1 MNFKMVIFRI
11 LLSLFF
17 AVLLAFPLA
26 SQDTLF
32 YRSGRIQITDILTE
46 TNGKPSTVKEI
57 RSGKVVSTAVDLED
71 LLFVKT
77 SSVLI
82 FPAEGAQISKKQP
95 FRVINSD
102 LRTEAEKYGRWN
114 PLTGKI
120 KLSKKDSIIPKDFLT
135 KGLSSLTLIDRYP
148 IKAIFVDTAEGFLYY
163 RLPGTL
169 KMSEIELDKVYSVRN
184 FLGEDKVIYTPD
196 TLENNWLTAGE
207 MKFYLN
213 GQYDAM
219 RHYRKRPVLTGFIG
233 VLFGGLSAGAGMFYG
248 PIGVI
253 GYTGVVGYA
262 LPSNSKRNGFNPDMV
277 GNEAYTEGFGT
288 AAKRRSVKS
297 AALWSSIGYV
307 GGLAILTSI
316 LK

>member
-1 MNFKMVIFRI
+1 MVIFRVP
-11 LLSLFF
+11 LSLLF
-17 AVLLAFPLA
+17 AMLLALPLA
-26 SQDTLF
+26 AQDTLF
-32 YRSGRIQITDILTE
+32 YRTGRIQITDILTE
-46 TNGKPSTVKEI
+46 SNGKPNTVKEI
-57 RSGKVVSTAVDLED
+57 RSGKVVSTVVDLED
-71 LLFVKT
+71 LLFVKK

-82 FPAEGAQISKKQP
+82 FPAEGALISKKQP
-95 FRVINSD
+95 FRVINAD
-102 LRTEAEKYGRWN
+102 LRTESEKYDRWN

-120 KLSKKDSIIPKDFLT
+120 KLSKKDSIIPKEFLT

-148 IKAIFVDTAEGFLYY
+148 IKAIFVDTAEGFLFY

-169 KMSEIELDKVYSVRN
+169 KMREIELDKVYSVRY
-184 FLGEDKVIYTPD
+184 FSGEDKVLYTPD

-207 MKFYLN
+207 MKFYLD

-219 RHYRKRPVLTGFIG
+219 RHYRKRPVLTGVIG

-253 GYTGVVGYA
+253 GYTGIVGYG
-262 LPSNSKRNGFNPDMV
+262 LPSNSKRNGFNPEMK
-277 GNEAYTEGFGT
+277 GNDAYSEGFGT

-307 GGLAILTSI
+307 SGLAILTTI
-316 LK
+316 LQ